1 MIEALAVEGVTMILV
16 TKAVLMHQGRI
27 WEEGDPA
34 QMFEQP
40 QTPELRQFLGSG
52 VK

>member
-1 MIEALAVEGVTMILV
+1 MESLAAEDMTMILV
-16 TKAVLMHQGRI
+16 TKAVPMHQGRI

-34 QMFEQP
+34 RMFEQP